1 MASKDNKSNNRK
13 SDRSPSPTKKSKKLE
28 AKAPVEP
35 SNREKGLTVVGIGA
49 SAGGLEALRSFF
61 SARPRQQALW
71 MDAMT
76 TWRRSLTDQ
85 IPLDLDWRD
94 RFYLEQRFGA
104 WASTVQ
110 RTLDVLDG
118 TFFYPANCLW
128 IAHLLLQYSPRE
140 RRMGFAQR
148 SAIGLLAP
156 QLAQFPFNPEPI
168 GTRLKRRLAYTC
180 LVTKRAVL
188 MMSVPNPF
196 KSSTRKEIAPT

>member
-1 MASKDNKSNNRK
+1 L
-13 SDRSPSPTKKSKKLE
+13 PTPGSL
-28 AKAPVEP
+28 
-35 SNREKGLTVVGIGA
+35 
-49 SAGGLEALRSFF
+49 LRSFF
-61 SARPRQQALW
+61 SARPRPQSLW
-71 MDAMT
+71 IDAMT
-76 TWRRSLTDQ
+76 TWQQSLADP

-140 RRMGFAQR
+140 QRMGFAQR

-156 QLAQFPFNPEPI
+156 PLAQIPFNPEPV
-168 GTRLKRRLAYTC
+168 GTRLKRKLALTY
-180 LVTKRAVL
+180 VITKRAIL
-188 MMSVPNPF
+188 MMPVPNPF
-196 KSSTRKEIAPT
+196 KSSNRNETAPT